1 MLRKNIR
8 LRKEY
13 LFNRENERK
22 YNEDYKKKA

>member
-22 YNEDYKKKA
+22 NMENFQKKK

>member
-22 YNEDYKKKA
+22 NMENFQKKT